1 MQKLSF
7 NQILK
12 PKALQS
18 ALSVFILNKK
28 TDKKHNSIVENLL
41 PGTFVVP

>member
-1 MQKLSF
+1 MQKLF
-7 NQILK
+7 FYQILK

-18 ALSVFILNKK
+18 ALSVFILNK
-28 TDKKHNSIVENLL
+28 TDKKHNSIVKNLL